1 MSRIK
6 VLLADD
12 HAIIRIGIRS
22 ILEDESDIEVVGE
35 AADGKDALRKTQQL
49 HPDVIV
55 MDLVMPQL
63 DGIQATEQV
72 MKGHPRTKVIILTTF
87 STSDGITNAIRS
99 GASGALLKSSA
110 DTELPLAIRSVFKGE
125 TFISQEVSHLLSK
138 DPPIPMLTDRQLG
151 ILHSITRGLTNKDIG
166 KQFGLS
172 EITVRNYLSTIFTKL
187 GASNRSEAVAIAL
200 RKQLVKI

>member
-1 MSRIK
+1 MSRIR

-22 ILEDESDIEVVGE
+22 ILEDESDIEVIGE

-63 DGIQATEQV
+63 DGIQATERV
-72 MKGHPRTKVIILTTF
+72 LKDRPGTKVIILTTF

-138 DPPIPMLTDRQLG
+138 DPPAPVLTDRQLG

>member
-1 MSRIK
+1 MSRIR

-22 ILEDESDIEVVGE
+22 ILEDETDIEVVGE
-35 AADGKDALRKTQQL
+35 ATDGKDALRKTQQF

-63 DGIQATEQV
+63 DGIQATERV
-72 MKGHPRTKVIILTTF
+72 LKDHPGTKVIILTTF

-125 TFISQEVSHLLSK
+125 TFISQEVSRLLSK
-138 DPPIPMLTDRQLG
+138 DPPAPELTDRQLG

-187 GASNRSEAVAIAL
+187 GASNRSEAVAIAI
-200 RKQLVKI
+200 RKQLVKM